1 MSTPRS
7 DCNAPRRRR
16 PARVELAG
24 RPSRRH
30 RVALFTT
37 SMLVIA
43 AMLLAAAP
51 MSTADA
57 AANLKS
63 LVDGARGGCAPL
75 QVDPVLT
82 GVAQRANRET
92 QQYKQ
97 NAARYE
103 PFEDPMP
110 VLRELGYH
118 TGKAKMLTGFGDE
131 ESAALRGVVLFG
143 WESIPDCS
151 YTRYGVDAL
160 AGDGYALATAIL
172 AAP

>member
-7 DCNAPRRRR
+7 DCTAPSRRR
-16 PARVELAG
+16 PARVGHAE
-24 RPSRRH
+24 RPSRWH
-30 RVALFTT
+30 RVALFAT
-37 SMLVIA
+37 SMLLIA
-43 AMLLAAAP
+43 AMMLAAAP
-51 MSTADA
+51 MSVADA
-57 AANLKS
+57 AANLRS

-82 GVAQRANRET
+82 GVAQRVNRET

-110 VLRELGYH
+110 VLQALGYQ
-118 TGKAKMLTGFGDE
+118 TGKAKMLAGFGDE
-131 ESAALRGVVLFG
+131 ESEALRGVVLFG

-151 YTRYGVDAL
+151 YTRYGVDVL
-160 AGDGYALATAIL
+160 AGDGYTLATAIL